1 MICFKRPKAA
11 PRRRPSLDAARR
23 QRHRSHGLLGVEAMV
38 SVRQTKQCFE
48 TRYAWTNS
56 DKVILIDPRDHP
68 RAFEI

>member
-38 SVRQTKQCFE
+38 LVRQTKQGWMF
-48 TRYAWTNS
+48 R
-56 DKVILIDPRDHP
+56 DQVRVDRLVILIDPRDHT